1 MNYISTRDAQGI
13 PRTASYVIREGIAPD
28 GGLYVPSSLPALDG
42 ETLQKLCTDDYCSR
56 AVRILGMFLSDFT
69 QTELAACAEAAYAP
83 ERFGP
88 DPAPLSLLGQDA
100 FLELWHGPTCAF
112 KDMALQIMPKL
123 LSLSIEKQGGGKDA
137 LILVATSGD
146 TGKAALE
153 GYRDVER
160 VRILVFYPTGGVSR
174 IQQKQMA
181 TQAGN
186 NVGVIAIRGNFDD
199 AQTAVK
205 RVFDSPEMAAEADR
219 HGFFFSSAN
228 SINWGRLAPQIVY
241 YVSAYCDLLHAGRI
255 QPGEPVNIC
264 VPTGNFGNILA
275 AYIAKRMGLP
285 VDKLICAS
293 NRNHI
298 LTDFFETGVY
308 DRNRAFYTTIS
319 PSMDILISSN
329 LERLLYFAAG
339 PETTKGWM
347 ALLAETGRF
356 AIGETLRRTLA
367 ADFTACYLD
376 EDETRATIRS
386 LYREYGYLCDPHTA
400 VAAGA
405 LRKYRQASG
414 DGRVTVVASTASPYK
429 FAPAVCEALGIGQDG
444 DAYACID
451 ALKNETGL
459 PVPPQLAGLQGL
471 PDRFTKVIE
480 REEIADAVRAFMS
493 E

>member
-205 RVFDSPEMAAEADR
+205 RVFGSPEMAAEADR

-347 ALLAETGRF
+347 ALLAERRANTGR
-356 AIGETLRRTLA
+356 
-367 ADFTACYLD
+367 
-376 EDETRATIRS
+376 S
-386 LYREYGYLCDPHTA
+386 
-400 VAAGA
+400 
-405 LRKYRQASG
+405 
-414 DGRVTVVASTASPYK
+414 
-429 FAPAVCEALGIGQDG
+429 
-444 DAYACID
+444 
-451 ALKNETGL
+451 
-459 PVPPQLAGLQGL
+459 
-471 PDRFTKVIE
+471 
-480 REEIADAVRAFMS
+480 
-493 E
+493 

>member
-69 QTELAACAEAAYAP
+69 QTESGRLRGSRLRTRALRARPRSSLAARSGRVSGSCGAG
-83 ERFGP
+83 R
-88 DPAPLSLLGQDA
+88 
-100 FLELWHGPTCAF
+100 TCAF

-205 RVFDSPEMAAEADR
+205 RVFGSPEMAAEADR

-275 AYIAKRMGLP
+275 A
-285 VDKLICAS
+285 
-293 NRNHI
+293 
-298 LTDFFETGVY
+298 
-308 DRNRAFYTTIS
+308 
-319 PSMDILISSN
+319 
-329 LERLLYFAAG
+329 
-339 PETTKGWM
+339 
-347 ALLAETGRF
+347 
-356 AIGETLRRTLA
+356 
-367 ADFTACYLD
+367 
-376 EDETRATIRS
+376 
-386 LYREYGYLCDPHTA
+386 
-400 VAAGA
+400 
-405 LRKYRQASG
+405 
-414 DGRVTVVASTASPYK
+414 
-429 FAPAVCEALGIGQDG
+429 
-444 DAYACID
+444 
-451 ALKNETGL
+451 
-459 PVPPQLAGLQGL
+459 
-471 PDRFTKVIE
+471 
-480 REEIADAVRAFMS
+480 
-493 E
+493 

>member
-69 QTELAACAEAAYAP
+69 QTELAACAEAAYAS
-83 ERFGP
+83 ERFGS

-205 RVFDSPEMAAEADR
+205 RVFGSPEMAAEADR

-429 FAPAVCEALGIGQDG
+429 FAPAVCEALDIGQDG

>member
-69 QTELAACAEAAYAP
+69 QTELAACAEAAYAS
-83 ERFGP
+83 ERFGS

-205 RVFDSPEMAAEADR
+205 RVFGSPEMAAEADR

-414 DGRVTVVASTASPYK
+414 DGRLTVVASIASPY
-429 FAPAVCEALGIGQDG
+429 
-444 DAYACID
+444 
-451 ALKNETGL
+451 
-459 PVPPQLAGLQGL
+459 
-471 PDRFTKVIE
+471 
-480 REEIADAVRAFMS
+480 
-493 E
+493 